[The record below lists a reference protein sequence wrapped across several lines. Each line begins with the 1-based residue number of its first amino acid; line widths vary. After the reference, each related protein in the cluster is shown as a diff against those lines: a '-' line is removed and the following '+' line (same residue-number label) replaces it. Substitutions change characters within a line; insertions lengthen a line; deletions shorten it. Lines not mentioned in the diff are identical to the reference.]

1 MSVASSSPLRILVV
15 EDDPVLGA
23 HLFEHLGQR
32 GAQVVLMNDGEQGL
46 HCAWEEDFD
55 LVLMD
60 ILMPGLSGLE
70 VLASLRA
77 EKRVPVVLM
86 SALGDEENRI
96 SGFSQG
102 ADDYLPKPFSLAEMD
117 VRIDAIFRRI
127 AMERGESPASSHD
140 PDLVFD
146 EARSDI
152 CHNGQ
157 WAKLTP
163 TEYRLMETFSQ
174 NAEEVLTKPF
184 LYQQVLHHAYSRYDR
199 SLDMHVSN
207 VRRKLQAIGYIRQRV
222 ESVWGKGYL
231 FTRPGN

>member
-1 MSVASSSPLRILVV
+1 MQPTFKMSPKILLV
-15 EDDPVLGA
+15 EDDPVLGP

-32 GAQVVLMNDGEQGL
+32 GAQVTFLSDGEQAL
-46 HCAWEEDFD
+46 RCVQSQPFD

-60 ILMPGLSGLE
+60 ILMPGLSGLQVLE
-70 VLASLRA
+70 VLRR
-77 EKRVPVVLM
+77 EQGVPVILM
-86 SALGDEENRI
+86 SALGDEEDRI
-96 SGFSQG
+96 AGFSQG
-102 ADDYLPKPFSLAEMD
+102 ADDYLPKPFSLVEMD
-117 VRIDAIFRRI
+117 VRIDAIFRRV
-127 AMERGESPASSHD
+127 AMERGESAVSKHD
-140 PDLVFD
+140 PELVFD

-174 NAEEVLTKPF
+174 NAEEVLSKPF
-184 LYQQVLHHAYSRYDR
+184 LYQQVLHHGYSRYDR

-207 VRRKLQAIGYIRQRV
+207 VRRKLQAIGYTHQRV

-231 FTRPGN
+231 FTRPSN